1 MRILTTFFLTL
12 LSVVLWS
19 QDVVVTMSND
29 SMMTKNMTACCDS
42 ADVKQKPWVSVEYRV
57 YLDPAKTT
65 RNELS
70 AAGFSL
76 DQQASEIAVKFGQFP
91 KIFLYQQLGT
101 LTNSNYTSLYGFG
114 LKEKYQRDLIKHPA
128 IVLAPYIELGAGYY
142 QLTTVRNINGN
153 STSSS
158 FSGNIQENKISN
170 FSFTGDLGLN
180 LGYSFKMFGS
190 TVSLTANGGYQ
201 TNLPTTWKSGYSLA
215 FREKLDLSSL
225 YFGGRIGISLNDCC
239 CCCSSDCK

>member
-42 ADVKQKPWVSVEYRV
+42 TNVKQKPWVSVEYRV

-142 QLTTVRNINGN
+142 QLTTVRNVNGN

-170 FSFTGDLGLN
+170 FSF
-180 LGYSFKMFGS
+180 
-190 TVSLTANGGYQ
+190 
-201 TNLPTTWKSGYSLA
+201 
-215 FREKLDLSSL
+215 R
-225 YFGGRIGISLNDCC
+225 
-239 CCCSSDCK
+239 